1 MFRVSFPAVSES
13 LVAACAALK
22 EYGITLDP
30 LAFERWLGAR
40 RSAPQREGL
49 ALACAC
55 ALNQSAAIAHLE
67 RTYFPKV
74 KGALGTMNLGSAME
88 DELIGW
94 LRFEL
99 FAREGGPLIATYSG
113 KGDLGGFLRAIVVHE
128 ALKRAK
134 KQRREVTPEGLAE
147 LPMPEIELAAMR
159 GAYGKEFTLALEQ
172 SFRSLGLHERNLLRQ
187 YFLDGL
193 SIDALAGLHGVHRA
207 TAARRVAAAR
217 TMLTDRVKQALVS
230 SLQINESS
238 VQQVITLSNLEESLS
253 KLLRK
258 TG

>member
-1 MFRVSFPAVSES
+1 MNESF
-13 LVAACAALK
+13 VAACAALK
-22 EYGITLDP
+22 EHGVTVDP
-30 LAFERWLGAR
+30 HAFARWAGAR
-40 RSAPQREGL
+40 RSAPQLEAL
-49 ALACAC
+49 ALAYAC
-55 ALNQSAAIAHLE
+55 SQKQSAAIAHLE
-67 RTYFPKV
+67 RTWFPKV
-74 KGALGTMNLGSAME
+74 RAALGSMNLGSALE

-99 FAREGGPLIATYSG
+99 FAREQGPLIATYSG

-134 KQRREVTPEGLAE
+134 KQRREVTPEALAE

-159 GAYGKEFTLALEQ
+159 GAYGREFTRALQE
-172 SFRSLGLHERNLLRQ
+172 SFRSLGLQERNLLRQ

-217 TMLTDRVKQALVS
+217 TLLTDRVKQALVS
-230 SLQINESS
+230 SLKLGESS